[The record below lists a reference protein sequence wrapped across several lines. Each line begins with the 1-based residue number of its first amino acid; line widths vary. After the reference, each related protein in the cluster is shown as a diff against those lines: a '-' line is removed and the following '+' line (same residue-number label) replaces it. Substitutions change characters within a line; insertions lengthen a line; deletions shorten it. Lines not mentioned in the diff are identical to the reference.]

1 MIKGT
6 IFDLDGTLVDTTSV
20 YIEAYRISFDKELGL
35 PLNEPN
41 MKSKFGK
48 RGATIVRELLREEG
62 IDYDEAL
69 IDKIINAVR
78 DHFSEKIEDV
88 LLLPGVKELLSDA
101 KKGYKVA
108 LATSSRRYAA
118 NALLDGLGL
127 RKYFDFVVTAED
139 VEHAKPNP
147 EIFLKAAEGLGLC
160 PDECVVF
167 EDTAIGIRAG
177 KAAGMTVVGV
187 TTGPLDEYVLK
198 TAGADHV
205 YENLTGFCLK
215 SIL

>member
-1 MIKGT
+1 MIKGI

-20 YIEAYRISFDKELGL
+20 YIEAYKISFDRELGL

-62 IDYDEAL
+62 IEYDEAL
-69 IDKIINAVR
+69 IDKIISAVR
-78 DHFSEKIEDV
+78 DRFSERIEDV
-88 LLLPGVKELLSDA
+88 LLLPGVKELLSAA
-101 KKGYKVA
+101 KRDYKVA

-139 VEHAKPNP
+139 VEHAKPDP
-147 EIFLKAAEGLGLC
+147 AIFLKAAEGLGLY
-160 PDECVVF
+160 PSECVVF

-177 KAAGMTVVGV
+177 KAAGMQVVGV

-198 TAGADHV
+198 TAGADYV
-205 YENLTGFCLK
+205 CENLSGFCLK